1 MAIIEAISSK
11 ANLKTIINYVTQDK
25 KTSEK
30 LITGKDCL
38 AESSLEE
45 MLYTKNLY
53 HKNTGRQ
60 YIHIIQSF
68 DPNDNLSK
76 EKVNKAGLELAEKF
90 NGFQV
95 LVATH
100 IDKEHLH
107 NHLIINSVSFENG
120 YKIQMSKKDLQDL
133 KNYSDEICLKIG
145 ASVIPKKKNKLYKK
159 ERLQSCT
166 TR

>member
-25 KTSEK
+25 KTNTN

-53 HKNTGRQ
+53 KKNTGRQ

-68 DPNDNLSK
+68 NPKDNLSAK
-76 EKVNKAGLELAEKF
+76 QVHDIGIKLAEKF

-100 IDKEHLH
+100 LDRNHLH
-107 NHLIINSVSFENG
+107 NHLIVNSVSFKNG
-120 YKIQMSKKDLQDL
+120 YKIQMSKKDLQDV
-133 KNYSDEICLKIG
+133 KNYSDKLCLEI
-145 ASVIPKKKNKLYKK
+145 
-159 ERLQSCT
+159 
-166 TR
+166 

>member
-11 ANLKTIINYVTQDK
+11 ANLKKIIKYVTQDK
-25 KTSEK
+25 KTNIN
-30 LITGKDCL
+30 LVTGKDCL
-38 AESSLEE
+38 AESCLEE

-53 HKNTGRQ
+53 HKNSGRQ

-68 DPNDNLSK
+68 ATTDNLSAEQVHNIGIK
-76 EKVNKAGLELAEKF
+76 LAEKF

-120 YKIQMSKKDLQDL
+120 DRKST
-133 KNYSDEICLKIG
+133 
-145 ASVIPKKKNKLYKK
+145 
-159 ERLQSCT
+159 RLNSSHS
-166 TR
+166 